1 MLGSA
6 SAIPQCLLGGFFFFL
21 PKAIRCVWTPQIA
34 DLKFNDVALTA
45 RSFQFALGIK
55 WNQGWRD
62 REFVLK
68 LYLIDDGFIWIKRDY
83 WRVKRNNYIFILV
96 FYLIMDIP
104 EFTIMAVHVSID
116 QRNFSWDYHYASL
129 AWSMWGKYSES
140 KYCLHMWL
148 KSDPNFDGPKS
159 RKGRDM
165 CDFGRSNTGIC
176 HNNWA
181 IKYLEILWWLVH
193 IVICYLYENEK

>member
-1 MLGSA
+1 MRAIVSERIVANRQSMLGSA
-6 SAIPQCLLGGFFFFL
+6 TAIPQCLLGGFFFFL

-83 WRVKRNNYIFILV
+83 WRVKRNNYIFILL

-116 QRNFSWDYHYASL
+116 QRHFSWDYASL
-129 AWSMWGKYSES
+129 ACRCEE
-140 KYCLHMWL
+140 
-148 KSDPNFDGPKS
+148 N
-159 RKGRDM
+159 
-165 CDFGRSNTGIC
+165 
-176 HNNWA
+176 
-181 IKYLEILWWLVH
+181 
-193 IVICYLYENEK
+193 IVRVNIACTCG